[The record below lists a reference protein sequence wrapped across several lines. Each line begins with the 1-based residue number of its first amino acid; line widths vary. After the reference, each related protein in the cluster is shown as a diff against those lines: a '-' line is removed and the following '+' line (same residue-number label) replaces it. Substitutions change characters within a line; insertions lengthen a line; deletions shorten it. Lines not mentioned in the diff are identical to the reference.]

1 MTAVAATQKA
11 LDAAEANCGLGLNAF
26 ITVDRQGALAAAAA
40 SDERRCTGRALGPLD
55 GVPVAVKDNI
65 DTAGLA
71 TTRGSGLYVDRV
83 PERDAVAV
91 ERLRAAGMVV
101 IGKSHLGELACG
113 SEGRNEFFGDCL
125 NPHDVERWPGGSS
138 SGSAAAV
145 GAGIVALALGSDTSC
160 SVRAPASFCG
170 VVGLKPTFGRIS
182 TAGVSVLSA
191 RVDHVGLIASNV
203 GLVAAGLA
211 ALQEAGWGDPSRA
224 LGVLG
229 PAYRVGVL
237 GGDFVDTC
245 TPDVQAVFERAVAI
259 FEADGAHLSDVH
271 LDVDLAEADAQ
282 CNVLCVDMVAAY
294 GADVWSRS
302 EVVGRDVL
310 DWFDVF
316 QQGVEVETRDQALS
330 LQSMLRVHVG
340 RLFDQT
346 DCDVMVCPTTRSGAD
361 LLSTVRHDRMLRV
374 GNLAIWN
381 MTGQPSITVPCG
393 TDANAMPLG
402 LLITGRLGADDKV
415 LAVAERFE
423 AAMASYTRANE

>member
-1 MTAVAATQKA
+1 MTAMAAAQAA
-11 LDAAEANCGLGLNAF
+11 LDAAEANCGRGVNAF
-26 ITVDRQGALAAAAA
+26 ISVDREGALAAAAA
-40 SDERRCTGRALGPLD
+40 SDGRRSNGRALGPLD

-65 DTAGLA
+65 DTAGLR

-83 PERDAVAV
+83 PDRDAAVV
-91 ERLRAAGMVV
+91 ERLRAAGMVMV
-101 IGKSHLGELACG
+101 CKSNLGELACG

-145 GAGIVALALGSDTSC
+145 GAGIVDLAVGSDTSC

-191 RVDHVGLIASNV
+191 RVDHVGLIGSNV

-211 ALQEAGWGDPSRA
+211 ALQEPGWADPRRTTGA
-224 LGVLG
+224 LG
-229 PAYRVGVL
+229 PAYRLGVL
-237 GGDFVDTC
+237 GGDFVDGC
-245 TPDVQAVFERAVAI
+245 TPDVQAVFERALAI
-259 FEADGAHLSDVH
+259 FEANGAHLCDVR

-294 GADVWSRS
+294 GADVFGRP

-316 QQGVEVETRDQALS
+316 QQGVEVGTRRRALDFQ
-330 LQSMLRVHVG
+330 LKLRVHAEQ
-340 RLFDQT
+340 LFERRR
-346 DCDVMVCPTTRSGAD
+346 CDVVVCPTTRSGPD
-361 LLSTVRHDRMLRV
+361 LLSTVTHDRMLRV

-402 LLITGRLGADDKV
+402 LLITGRIGADDMV

-423 AAMASYTRANE
+423 AAMASYTHAND